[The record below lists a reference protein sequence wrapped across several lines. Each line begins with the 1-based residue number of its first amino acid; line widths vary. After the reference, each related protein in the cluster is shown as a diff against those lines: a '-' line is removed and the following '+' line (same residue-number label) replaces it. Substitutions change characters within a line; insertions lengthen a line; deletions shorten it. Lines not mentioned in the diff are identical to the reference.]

1 MAIKFGRPIE
11 MRDAPRRQTALAS
24 TPLDLAIRPRRNR
37 KAEWARRLV
46 RENVLTTDDLIW
58 PMFVVDGNN
67 ARTPVASM
75 PGVDRLTVDQA
86 VRDAERAMKLDIPCI
101 ALFPYTEPSLRD
113 ETGSE
118 ALNPNN
124 LVCQS
129 VRAIKKEFPELGVL
143 CDVALDPFTSH
154 GHDGLIEDGK
164 ILNDETVAVLVRQAL
179 VQAEAGCDVIAP
191 SDMMDGRVGAIREAL
206 DDAGFLDVQIMS
218 YAAKYASAFYGPFR
232 DAIGS
237 AKTLTGDKRT
247 YQMDSANSDEALRE
261 VELDIAEGADMV
273 MVKPGMP
280 YLDIVRRVKDT
291 FAMPTFVYQVSGEY
305 AMIAGA
311 ANNGWI
317 DGDRAMMESLLGFK
331 RAGADGILTYFA
343 PKAAEKIEGGE
354 VTLAV
359 VPANAGTHTPRP
371 IDRTMGLVA
380 FAAMCS
386 GGYGSLRSQG
396 RREIRAHSR
405 ILHAC

>member
-67 ARTPVASM
+67 ARTPVTSM

-113 ETGSE
+113 ENGSE

-154 GHDGLIEDGK
+154 GHDGLIEDGN

-206 DDAGFLDVQIMS
+206 DEAGFLDVQIMS

-280 YLDIVRRVKDT
+280 YLDVVRRVKDT
-291 FAMPTFVYQVSGEY
+291 FSMPTFVYQVSGEY
-305 AMIAGA
+305 AMIAAA

-343 PKAAEKIEGGE
+343 PKAAERLK
-354 VTLAV
+354 A
-359 VPANAGTHTPRP
+359 
-371 IDRTMGLVA
+371 
-380 FAAMCS
+380 
-386 GGYGSLRSQG
+386 QG
-396 RREIRAHSR
+396 
-405 ILHAC
+405 

>member
-11 MRDAPRRQTALAS
+11 MRDGPRREAS
-24 TPLDLAIRPRRNR
+24 PPLDLTTRMRRNR
-37 KAEWARRLV
+37 KSEWARRLV

-58 PMFVVDGNN
+58 PLFVADGKD
-67 ARTPVASM
+67 ARTPIGSM
-75 PGVDRLTVDQA
+75 PGVDRLSVDQC
-86 VRDAERAMKLDIPCI
+86 VRDAERAVKLDIPCI
-101 ALFPYTEPSLRD
+101 ALFPYTDPSLRD
-113 ETGSE
+113 DTGSE
-118 ALNPNN
+118 ALNANN

-129 VRAIKKEFPELGVL
+129 VRAIKKEFPDLGIL

-154 GHDGLIEDGK
+154 GHDGLLHEGR
-164 ILNDETVAVLVRQAL
+164 ILNDETVAILVRQAV
-179 VQAEAGCDVIAP
+179 VQAEAGCDIIAP
-191 SDMMDGRVGAIREAL
+191 SDMMDGRVAAIRAGL
-206 DDAGFLDVQIMS
+206 DSAGFLDVQIMA

-237 AKTLTGDKRT
+237 SKTLTGDKRT

-291 FAMPTFVYQVSGEY
+291 FAMPTFAYQVSGEY

-317 DGDRAMMESLLGFK
+317 DGERAMMESLLAFK
-331 RAGADGILTYFA
+331 RAGADGVLTYFA
-343 PKAAEKIEGGE
+343 AAAAEK
-354 VTLAV
+354 LK
-359 VPANAGTHTPRP
+359 
-371 IDRTMGLVA
+371 
-380 FAAMCS
+380 AA
-386 GGYGSLRSQG
+386 R
-396 RREIRAHSR
+396 
-405 ILHAC
+405 

>member
-11 MRDAPRRQTALAS
+11 MRDAPRRPTALAS
-24 TPLDLAIRPRRNR
+24 NTLDLAIRPRRNR

-46 RENVLTTDDLIW
+46 RENVLTTNDLIW

-67 ARTPVASM
+67 TRTPVASM

-101 ALFPYTEPSLRD
+101 ALFPYTEASLRD

-129 VRAIKKEFPELGVL
+129 VRAIKKEFPDIGVL

-179 VQAEAGCDVIAP
+179 VQAEAGCDIIAP
-191 SDMMDGRVGAIREAL
+191 SDMMDGRVGAIREGL
-206 DDAGFLDVQIMS
+206 DQAGFLDVQIMA

-280 YLDIVRRVKDT
+280 YLDVVRRVKDA
-291 FAMPTFVYQVSGEY
+291 FSMPTFVYQVSGEY
-305 AMIAGA
+305 AMIAA
-311 ANNGWI
+311 TANNGWI

-343 PKAAEKIEGGE
+343 PKAAERLK
-354 VTLAV
+354 A
-359 VPANAGTHTPRP
+359 
-371 IDRTMGLVA
+371 
-380 FAAMCS
+380 
-386 GGYGSLRSQG
+386 QG
-396 RREIRAHSR
+396 
-405 ILHAC
+405 